1 MTSPVTRADA
11 RPARPLRAGLVLT
24 AAAALVLAGCS
35 ADSEDSAGAPA
46 ASVGTRSSAPA
57 ADAPADGR
65 ELIAAHGLEGMDAKE
80 AIEHLDTLETS
91 ERDQDLIAS
100 VRTDVLLLRDRADE
114 TVQATLP
121 MPEDEF
127 YLSFAPYVSQTHDCF
142 YHSLTT
148 CVGELQNEDVTVT
161 ITQDDGTVLVDEATT
176 TYDNGFYGV
185 WLPRDVQATLTV
197 ESGGRTGTATIG
209 TGEDDLT
216 CLTTLPLT

>member
-1 MTSPVTRADA
+1 MPRASKTNLGVILATTLLLVT
-11 RPARPLRAGLVLT
+11 GC
-24 AAAALVLAGCS
+24 AAATPDSTTTDPLA
-35 ADSEDSAGAPA
+35 AAGFPDQTIHQ
-46 ASVGTRSSAPA
+46 VI
-57 ADAPADGR
+57 D
-65 ELIAAHGLEGMDAKE
+65 ELE
-80 AIEHLDTLETS
+80 ATPVDDR
-91 ERDQDLIAS
+91 RDDLIAS
-100 VRTDVLLLRDRADE
+100 VRPNAVLFTIDGGPE
-114 TVQATLP
+114 TSVPL
-121 MPEDEF
+121 EDEF